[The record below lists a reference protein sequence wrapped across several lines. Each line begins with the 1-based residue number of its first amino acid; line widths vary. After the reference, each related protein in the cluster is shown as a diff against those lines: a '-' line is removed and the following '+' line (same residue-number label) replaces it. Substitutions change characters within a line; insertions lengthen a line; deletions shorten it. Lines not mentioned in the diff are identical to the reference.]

1 MKISKYLILLLLFFG
16 CFKSVTGQY
25 EYPGEKTEERKN
37 KKSKNQNDSKIFFG
51 GNIGLSFWTDYA
63 YIELSPLVGYKIT
76 PRLWAGGGPKYMFIK
91 QSSFYQSSI
100 YGIKTFASFALLD
113 KINEVTN
120 IGLGSILLYAENELL
135 SIEPLYYNSSLGYY
149 KGSRNWYDIVLAGF
163 GFRFPL
169 GDRLGLT
176 IMALWGLTESA
187 ELLYSNPEIRLSIDF

>member
-1 MKISKYLILLLLFFG
+1 MNVSKYIILLLLLSG
-16 CFKSVTGQY
+16 CFKTVTGQY
-25 EYPGEKTEERKN
+25 EYPGENTENGKN
-37 KKSKNQNDSKIFFG
+37 KKSKNQNDAKIFFG

-76 PRLWAGGGPKYMFIK
+76 PRFWAGGGPKYMYIK
-91 QSSFYQSSI
+91 QSNYYQSSI

-135 SIEPLYYNSSLGYY
+135 SIEPLYYNSSTGYY
-149 KGSRNWYDIVLAGF
+149 KGTRDWYDIVLAGF

-169 GDRLGLT
+169 GERLGFT
-176 IMALWGLTESA
+176 IIALWGLTESA